1 VADNEAVNEKLYGTV
16 MQIATTPQTSRA
28 GRDDKR
34 ETILKIAYE
43 AFLAE
48 GYAATSMSSIAAKL
62 GGSKA
67 TLYNYFSSKQE
78 MFIAVIDE
86 KCQDVQAKL
95 FDTEFERE
103 NFEDALKGLG
113 KRFLTLLMS
122 DDKIA
127 TYRLITASTSQ
138 FPELG
143 RAFYQSGPAQGKKR
157 LASFFAEAVADGKLR
172 PGDTDMMASHF
183 FDLCE
188 GDIHRRRLW
197 NVISSASDAEIE
209 NCVAH
214 AVRVFLA
221 AYGA

>member
-1 VADNEAVNEKLYGTV
+1 MKSDILLSPPRPV
-16 MQIATTPQTSRA
+16 
-28 GRDDKR
+28 RDSKR
-34 ETILKIAYE
+34 EAILKIAYE
-43 AFLAE
+43 AFLDE
-48 GYAATSMSSIAAKL
+48 GYATTSMSSIAAKL

-67 TLYNYFSSKQE
+67 TLYNYFSSKE
-78 MFIAVIDE
+78 ELFIAVIDE
-86 KCQDVQAKL
+86 KCQDVQHLL
-95 FDTEFERE
+95 FETDFEQE
-103 NFEDALKGLG
+103 TFEATLKGLG
-113 KRFLTLLMS
+113 QRFLTFLLS

-127 TYRLITASTSQ
+127 IYRLITASTSQ

-157 LASFFAEAVADGKLR
+157 LSNFFAQAVAEGKLR
-172 PGDTDMMASHF
+172 PGDTEVMAGHF

-197 NVISSASDAEIE
+197 NVISAATDTEIAT
-209 NCVAH
+209 CIAH